1 MASTTAVAK
10 YPRQLV
16 AVVTE
21 ATYDTV
27 TAAALNAGRSKA
39 EVVREYLAT
48 GQALHAAALDAGTD
62 PATLLDLALLAAAR
76 GTLREK
82 ATTVEL
88 EGGAS

>member
-21 ATYDTV
+21 DTYDTV
-27 TAAALNAGRSKA
+27 TAAALNAGRSKG
-39 EVVREYLAT
+39 EVVREYLAA
-48 GQALHAAALDAGTD
+48 GQALHAAAADCGAD
-62 PATLLDLALLAAAR
+62 VQQLLDLALLAAAR

-88 EGGAS
+88 DGGAS